1 MEINEEDDTS
11 PTTAKTLW
19 TESILEVL
27 YLALKY
33 DKTDEDIR
41 KMLKLM
47 TGCKRDYII
56 QKVDQKLG
64 KDAASRVRILMH
76 K

>member
-1 MEINEEDDTS
+1 MSEEDDTS

-41 KMLKLM
+41 KILKLM
-47 TGCKRDYII
+47 TTCKRNYII

-64 KDAASRVRILMH
+64 KEAASRVSILLH